1 MGRLHFWEI
10 RRGDFR
16 ACLDV
21 NGLGLLPVGN
31 VRKLVKIAQQADDLD
46 CLAHLAQM
54 IPAAIQEEEQRL
66 EDMRAKPM
74 GALLYEAYPMHKLP
88 TGQKERKK
96 LTADLIRRQVRN
108 ISNLKK
114 ISTMKE
120 ITDYE

>member
-1 MGRLHFWEI
+1 MGRLHVWEI
-10 RRGDFR
+10 HRGDFR

-21 NGLGLLPVGN
+21 NGLGLLPVRN
-31 VRKLVKIAQQADDLD
+31 VRKLVKIAQQADDPD

-54 IPAAIQEEEQRL
+54 ISAVIQENEQRL

-74 GALLYEAYPMHKLP
+74 EALLCEAYPMHKLP
-88 TGQKERKK
+88 TGQKEREK
-96 LTADLIRRQVRN
+96 LTAGLIRQQVRN

-120 ITDYE
+120 ITNYE

>member
-10 RRGDFR
+10 RRDDFR

-74 GALLYEAYPMHKLP
+74 EALLCEAYPMSTLP
-88 TGQKERKK
+88 TEQKERKK

>member
-21 NGLGLLPVGN
+21 NGLGNLPVGN

-54 IPAAIQEEEQRL
+54 ISAAIQEEEQRL

-74 GALLYEAYPMHKLP
+74 EVLLREAYPMRKLP

-96 LTADLIRRQVRN
+96 LTDDLIRRQVRN
-108 ISNLKK
+108 ISRLKK

-120 ITDYE
+120 ITNYE

>member
-10 RRGDFR
+10 RRDDFR

-31 VRKLVKIAQQADDLD
+31 VRRLVKIAQQADDLD

-74 GALLYEAYPMHKLP
+74 EALLCGAYPMSTLP
-88 TGQKERKK
+88 TEQKERKK

>member
-10 RRGDFR
+10 RRDDFR

-31 VRKLVKIAQQADDLD
+31 VRRLVKIAQQADDLD

-74 GALLYEAYPMHKLP
+74 EALLCEAYPMSTLP
-88 TGQKERKK
+88 TEQKERKK